1 MSCYHMQH
9 LVCVWLSTQSQEE
22 GDEFSV
28 VPILNILHGQSD
40 TSGRNTQKP
49 LLIIPEYLIGRTDHN
64 VLNHLSKAY
73 SGYLYFPFFLLCF
86 QH

>member
-9 LVCVWLSTQSQEE
+9 LVCVWLSGWSREK

-28 VPILNILHGQSD
+28 VPTLNILHGQSD
-40 TSGRNTQKP
+40 PSEGNTQQSR
-49 LLIIPEYLIGRTDHN
+49 LIIPECLIGRTDHN

-73 SGYLYFPFFLLCF
+73 SGCFYFRFFLLCF